1 MSDIDRA
8 LLKAENATTN
18 ELIAELQRYVV
29 VEPKPFIVDLEKS
42 SGMYIATLDGKRL
55 FDWTGYYGS
64 KLIEHNHPAL
74 YETEYLRRL
83 ARAANNKLANP
94 DFLTEACVAYYRA
107 IHAMAPRC
115 MQNPDLEVYVV
126 NSGAEAVENLMKY
139 LINQHHARLLGEGKL
154 PGAHRFVYFDQA
166 FHGRTLFALNVTRLD
181 HDPVMTKDF
190 RGLMPGN
197 VSVPFPAMNTD
208 ESEEINMERVDQ
220 CLKAVE
226 AAFKAHGDE
235 IVGVIVEPIQGAG
248 GHRVAPIE
256 FWRRLSELC
265 HRYQIQLAFDEVQT
279 AGGATGTFFTVD
291 ALDLPHPPHAIAT
304 GKKLGNGVV
313 YMHHPMRD
321 LGVLDSTWGGSL
333 ADMVRFVRELEV
345 VRDEKLIEEVPAK
358 SAHLV
363 ETLGEL
369 ARSHESLIGNVRG
382 YGIYQGFSLRDGPA
396 KAALIR
402 NALENEDLLLLGAGT
417 DTIRLR
423 PHLNVSHADIELLG
437 HKLDR
442 LLSKQS
448 KA

>member
-208 ESEEINMERVDQ
+208 ESEEINM
-220 CLKAVE
+220 
-226 AAFKAHGDE
+226 
-235 IVGVIVEPIQGAG
+235 
-248 GHRVAPIE
+248 
-256 FWRRLSELC
+256 
-265 HRYQIQLAFDEVQT
+265 
-279 AGGATGTFFTVD
+279 
-291 ALDLPHPPHAIAT
+291 
-304 GKKLGNGVV
+304 
-313 YMHHPMRD
+313 
-321 LGVLDSTWGGSL
+321 
-333 ADMVRFVRELEV
+333 
-345 VRDEKLIEEVPAK
+345 
-358 SAHLV
+358 
-363 ETLGEL
+363 
-369 ARSHESLIGNVRG
+369 
-382 YGIYQGFSLRDGPA
+382 
-396 KAALIR
+396 
-402 NALENEDLLLLGAGT
+402 
-417 DTIRLR
+417 
-423 PHLNVSHADIELLG
+423 
-437 HKLDR
+437 
-442 LLSKQS
+442 
-448 KA
+448 